1 MQTRHGNPSSP
12 PNPATD
18 GPDGTAATTAG
29 TQAAPGWGEQDSP
42 YNLNPPDGSLDAMV
56 EAFMIDVGNDPERLE
71 RLYYGSDGLDPQFLL
86 SLDGVL
92 SINVSALSP
101 EAQTLAIDASAA
113 WALLLDES
121 LVVTDA
127 AEDVSITFSNDE
139 EEWATGWF
147 GNRVEQGETRGHN
160 VLGGGVNVPSDWSTA
175 SPHTKYLYVHE
186 VGHTLRLDH
195 PGPYNGNTFNGI
207 EGPIDRDSDLVFDND
222 STRVTV
228 MSYLRPLDAQGNEL
242 AYYAVTPMVADMVT
256 VDRTWGL
263 TDSALPGDTTY
274 GVGADTGLFLDG
286 LFAAMAEPGNPYALT
301 LYDTGGYDTLDF
313 SDHDAALHGQS
324 LRLNLNPFWTSD
336 VYSTPGN
343 LVIGPKTWIEA
354 AIGSPGDDHI
364 TGNSIDNHLNGGAG
378 DDTLL
383 GGPGDDV
390 LVGGP
395 GADVLDGHSG
405 QDTASYAGSASRVD
419 VRLSGTVVNFGDA
432 TGDTLIAIEHLIGS
446 AYNDTLA
453 GDGRAN
459 VIDGG
464 AGNDL
469 VWGSGGNDRLI
480 GGPGA
485 DRLVGGHGRD
495 VAEFTHSPAGVSVNL
510 GQATLA
516 GGDAEGD
523 RFARMDTLKETDSQG
538 NETSIELPDIEGVL
552 GSAHADT
559 LIGDKRANP
568 LDGGPGDDVLAGLSG
583 ADTLTGGPG
592 SDTADYSASKS
603 GVTVRLHSLAAA
615 GGDAQGDSFGQTV
628 AVQYTGADGL
638 VHTDRLPDIENLT
651 GSAHR
656 DILAGDRRDNVLKG
670 GAGHDTL
677 YGGPGGGDDV
687 MEGGPGNDKI
697 YGGAGADTLI
707 GGPGNDTL
715 VPGAG
720 KDTLVFGP
728 GDGNDTVL
736 RFDATEDRIDLTGF
750 ELDSPPSAEVT
761 GEGVVIDVGAG
772 DSLLLADL
780 SSLPGEEVFIT

>member
-18 GPDGTAATTAG
+18 GPDGTAVM
-29 TQAAPGWGEQDSP
+29 AAPGWGEQDSP
-42 YNLNPPDGSLDAMV
+42 YNLSPPDGSLD
-56 EAFMIDVGNDPERLE
+56 ILVGDFLAGNERDPKNFAIT
-71 RLYYGSDGLDPQFLL
+71 YGSGGLRV
-86 SLDGVL
+86 SLDGIMRV
-92 SINVSALSP
+92 NVSALSP
-101 EAQTLAIDASAA
+101 EAQGLAIEASAA
-113 WALLLDES
+113 WALLLDEA

-127 AEDVSITFSNDE
+127 EENVGITFNDDE
-139 EEWATGWF
+139 NEKNQAYGSF
-147 GNRVEQGETRGHN
+147 GNTSVIVDNQRHRLLDGE
-160 VLGGGVNVPSDWSTA
+160 VNVPASWSAAAPYTRE
-175 SPHTKYLYVHE
+175 TYVHE
-186 VGHTLRLDH
+186 VGHALRLDH
-195 PGPYNGNTFNGI
+195 PGLYAGSTFFNG
-207 EGPIDRDSDLVFDND
+207 EPLDRHSDQVFDND
-222 STRVTV
+222 NTRLSV
-228 MSYLRPLDAQGNEL
+228 MSYFRPLDAQGNEL

-286 LFAAMAEPGNPYALT
+286 IFAAMAEPGNPYALT

-313 SDHDAALHGQS
+313 SDHDAALHGQP

-354 AIGSPGDDHI
+354 AVGSPGDDHI
-364 TGNSIDNHLNGGAG
+364 TGNSIDNHLDGGPG

-390 LVGGP
+390 LIGGP

-432 TGDTLIAIEHLIGS
+432 TGDLLVGIEHLIGS

-485 DRLVGGHGRD
+485 DRLVGGHGLD
-495 VAEFTHSPAGVSVNL
+495 VAEFTHSPAGVTVNL
-510 GQATLA
+510 AEATLA

-523 RFARMDTLKETDSQG
+523 RFARMDTLKETDAQG

-559 LIGDKRANP
+559 LIGDKRENV
-568 LDGGPGDDVLAGLSG
+568 LDGAAGDDVLAGLAG

-592 SDTADYSASKS
+592 QDTADYAASQS

-615 GGDAQGDSFGQTV
+615 GGDAQGDTFGRTV

-707 GGPGNDTL
+707 GGPGDDTL

-728 GDGNDTVL
+728 GDGRDTVL
-736 RFDATEDRIDLTGF
+736 RFDVAEDRIDLTGF
-750 ELDSPPSAEVT
+750 ELMADFTPELRSDGDNTVLSLAQFDGGEIVF
-761 GEGVVIDVGAG
+761 EGV
-772 DSLLLADL
+772 SLD
-780 SSLPGEEVFIT
+780 ENMDMFIV

>member
-42 YNLNPPDGSLDAMV
+42 YNLNPPDGSLDTLV
-56 EAFMIDVGNDPERLE
+56 GTYLIDDNDPDYLE
-71 RLYYGSDGLDPQFLL
+71 RFYTNGRMRVSV
-86 SLDGVL
+86 DGVL
-92 SINVSALSP
+92 DINVSALSP
-101 EAQTLAIDASAA
+101 EAQTLAIEASAA

-127 AEDVSITFSNDE
+127 AEDVSIMFSNDE
-139 EEWATGWF
+139 DDDGYATGWF
-147 GNRVEQGETRGHN
+147 GNTGVVVDNKYHD
-160 VLGGGVNVPSDWSTA
+160 VLEGGVNVPASWSA
-175 SPHTKYLYVHE
+175 VSPATKYAYVHE
-186 VGHTLRLDH
+186 VGHALRLDH
-195 PGPYNGNTFNGI
+195 PGLYAGSTFFNG
-207 EGPIDRDSDLVFDND
+207 EPLDRHSDQVFDND
-222 STRVTV
+222 NTRLSV
-228 MSYLRPLDAQGNEL
+228 MSYFRPLDAQGNEL

-274 GVGADTGLFLDG
+274 GVGADTGLFLDEI
-286 LFAAMAEPGNPYALT
+286 FAAMAEPGNPYALT
-301 LYDTGGYDTLDF
+301 LYDTGGHDTLDF
-313 SDHDAALHGQS
+313 SDHDATVHGQP

-364 TGNSIDNHLNGGAG
+364 TGNSIDNHLAGGAG

-405 QDTASYAGSASRVD
+405 QDTASYAGSPSRVD

-432 TGDTLIAIEHLIGS
+432 TGDRLIAIEHLVGS

-495 VAEFTHSPAGVSVNL
+495 VAEFTHSPAGVTINL
-510 GQATLA
+510 GEATLA
-516 GGDAEGD
+516 GGDAQGD
-523 RFARMDTLKETDSQG
+523 RFSRMDTLKETDSQG
-538 NETSIELPDIEGVL
+538 NETTIELPDIEGLL
-552 GSAHADT
+552 GSAYADT
-559 LIGDKRANP
+559 LIGDRRANP
-568 LDGGPGDDVLAGLSG
+568 LDGGPGDDVLAGLDG

-651 GSAHR
+651 GSAMR
-656 DILAGDRRDNVLKG
+656 DVLAGDRRDNVLKG
-670 GAGHDTL
+670 GDGHDTL

-697 YGGAGADTLI
+697 YGGAGADTLV
-707 GGPGNDTL
+707 GGPGDDTL

-720 KDTLVFGP
+720 TDTLVFGP

-736 RFDATEDRIDLTGF
+736 RFDAAQDRIDLTGF
-750 ELDSPPSAEVT
+750 ELTADFTPELRSDGDNTVLSLAQFDGGEIVF
-761 GEGVVIDVGAG
+761 EGV
-772 DSLLLADL
+772 SLDENTAT
-780 SSLPGEEVFIT
+780 FIV

>member
-18 GPDGTAATTAG
+18 GPDGMAATTDG

-42 YNLNPPDGSLDAMV
+42 YNLNPPDGSLDAL
-56 EAFMIDVGNDPERLE
+56 VGAHLLGSTPEYIE
-71 RLYYGSDGLDPQFLL
+71 QFYTTGLMRL

-92 SINVSALSP
+92 GLNVSALSP
-101 EAQTLAIDASAA
+101 EAQDLAIEASAA
-113 WALLLDES
+113 WALLLGEN
-121 LVVTDA
+121 LVVTDGE
-127 AEDVSITFSNDE
+127 EDMGSITFTFIDDPDNQNI
-139 EEWATGWF
+139 AYGWF
-147 GNRVEQGETRGHN
+147 GTTQVIVDNRRIE
-160 VLGGGVNVPSDWSTA
+160 VLDSGVQVQASWSPDDPYVRQT
-175 SPHTKYLYVHE
+175 YVHE
-186 VGHTLRLDH
+186 VGHALQLNH
-195 PGPYNGNTFNGI
+195 PGPYVIG
-207 EGPIDRDSDLVFDND
+207 EPLDRHSEQFFDND
-222 STRVTV
+222 TTRVSV
-228 MSYLRPLDAQGNEL
+228 MSYFFPFDYQGNEPD
-242 AYYAVTPMVADMVT
+242 YAVATPMVADMVAI
-256 VDRTWGL
+256 DRTWGL

-274 GVGADTGLFLDG
+274 GVGANTGIFLDEI
-286 LFAAMAEPGNPYALT
+286 FAAMAEPGNPYALT

-313 SDHDAALHGQS
+313 SDHDAAVHGHA

-336 VYSTPGN
+336 VYSTQGN

-354 AIGSPGDDHI
+354 ALGSPGDDHI

-390 LVGGP
+390 LIGGP

-405 QDTASYAGSASRVD
+405 QDTASYAGSPSRVD

-432 TGDTLIAIEHLIGS
+432 TGDRLIAIEHLIGS

-495 VAEFTHSPAGVSVNL
+495 VAEFTHSPAGVTINL
-510 GQATLA
+510 GEATLA

-538 NETSIELPDIEGVL
+538 NETTIELPDIEGLL
-552 GSAHADT
+552 GSAYADT
-559 LIGDKRANP
+559 LIGDRRANP
-568 LDGGPGDDVLAGLSG
+568 LDGGPGDDVLAGLAG

-592 SDTADYSASKS
+592 SDTADYSASNA
-603 GVTVRLHSLAAA
+603 GVTVRLHSLAAM

-651 GSAHR
+651 GSAMR
-656 DILAGDRRDNVLKG
+656 DVLAGDRRDNVLKG

-707 GGPGNDTL
+707 GGPGDDTL

-720 KDTLVFGP
+720 PDTLVFGP
-728 GDGNDTVL
+728 GDGRDTVL
-736 RFDATEDRIDLTGF
+736 RFDAAEDRIDLTGF
-750 ELDSPPSAEVT
+750 ELDETYTPNLVSDGNNTVLNLIGVNGGEIVF
-761 GEGVVIDVGAG
+761 EGV
-772 DSLLLADL
+772 SLDENATT
-780 SSLPGEEVFIT
+780 FIV

>member
-42 YNLNPPDGSLDAMV
+42 YNLNPPDGSLDAMIG
-56 EAFMIDVGNDPERLE
+56 AFMIDGHNDPAYLE
-71 RLYYGSDGLDPQFLL
+71 RWYTNGGMRL
-86 SLDGVL
+86 SVDGVL
-92 SINVSALSP
+92 DINVRALSP

-113 WALLLDES
+113 WALLLDEA

-127 AEDVSITFSNDE
+127 AEDVSITFSDDD

-147 GNRVEQGETRGHN
+147 GNTAVVIDNKRHN
-160 VLGGGVNVPSDWSTA
+160 VLEGGVNVPASWSTA
-175 SPHTKYLYVHE
+175 SPDVWEVYVHE
-186 VGHTLRLDH
+186 VGHTLRLGH
-195 PGPYNGNTFNGI
+195 PGPYNFGTFNGE
-207 EGPIDRDSDLVFDND
+207 EGPIDRDSDVVFDND

-228 MSYLRPLDAQGNEL
+228 MSYLRPLDGQGNEL

-274 GVGADTGLFLDG
+274 GVGADTGLFLDEI
-286 LFAAMAEPGNPYALT
+286 FAAMAEPGNPYALT

-313 SDHDAALHGQS
+313 SDHDAALHGQP

-354 AIGSPGDDHI
+354 ALGSPGDDHI

-390 LVGGP
+390 LIGGP
-395 GADVLDGHSG
+395 GADVLDGHTG

-432 TGDTLIAIEHLIGS
+432 TGDRLIAIEHLIGS

-453 GDGRAN
+453 GDGQAN

-464 AGNDL
+464 PGNDL

-495 VAEFTHSPAGVSVNL
+495 VAEFTHSPVGVTVNL
-510 GQATLA
+510 ANATLA

-523 RFARMDTLKETDSQG
+523 RFARMDTLKETDADG
-538 NETSIELPDIEGVL
+538 NETTYELPDIEGVL
-552 GSAHADT
+552 GSAYADT
-559 LIGDKRANP
+559 LTGDKRENV
-568 LDGGPGDDVLAGLSG
+568 LEGGPGDDSLAGLAG

-592 SDTADYSASKS
+592 QDTADYSASQS
-603 GVTVRLHSLAAA
+603 GVTVRLHSLAAT
-615 GGDAQGDSFGQTV
+615 GGDAQGDTFGQTV
-628 AVQYTGADGL
+628 AVQYTGAEGAL
-638 VHTDRLPDIENLT
+638 QTDYLPDIEHLT
-651 GSAHR
+651 GSSHR
-656 DILAGDRRDNVLKG
+656 DVLAGDRRDNVLKG

-720 KDTLVFGP
+720 ADTLVFGP
-728 GDGNDTVL
+728 GDGRDTVL
-736 RFDATEDRIDLTGF
+736 RFDAAEDRIDLTGF
-750 ELDSPPSAEVT
+750 ELDEAYTPNLVSNGDNTVLNLIGVNGGEIVF
-761 GEGVVIDVGAG
+761 EGV
-772 DSLLLADL
+772 SLDENTAT
-780 SSLPGEEVFIT
+780 FIV

>member
-18 GPDGTAATTAG
+18 GPDGTAASSAE
-29 TQAAPGWGEQDSP
+29 TQVNPGWGEQDSP
-42 YNLNPPDGSLDAMV
+42 YNLNPPDGSLDILV
-56 EAFMIDVGNDPERLE
+56 GTYLIDGRNDPDYLE
-71 RLYYGSDGLDPQFLL
+71 RFYTNGRMRI

-92 SINVSALSP
+92 DINVSALSP

-113 WALLLDES
+113 WALLIDES
-121 LVVTDA
+121 LAVTDA
-127 AEDVSITFSNDE
+127 AEDVSITFSDDE
-139 EEWATGWF
+139 TDPAQNSFAQGWF
-147 GNRVEQGETRGHN
+147 GNTAVVVDNKRHN
-160 VLGGGVNVPSDWSTA
+160 VLEGGVNVPASWSTA
-175 SPHTKYLYVHE
+175 SLHTKATFVHE
-186 VGHTLRLDH
+186 VGHTLRLKH
-195 PGPYNGNTFNGI
+195 PGPYNGTTLNPTG
-207 EGPIDRDSDLVFDND
+207 EPLDRDSDWVFDND
-222 STRVTV
+222 TTRISA
-228 MSYLRPLDAQGNEL
+228 MSYLKPLDAQGNEL

-274 GVGADTGLFLDG
+274 GVGADTDLFLDEI
-286 LFAAMAEPGNPYALT
+286 FAAMAEPGNPYALT

-313 SDHDAALHGQS
+313 SDHDANVHGQP

-354 AIGSPGDDHI
+354 AVGSPGDDHI
-364 TGNSIDNHLNGGAG
+364 TGNSIDNHLDGGAG

-453 GDGRAN
+453 GDGR
-459 VIDGG
+459 

-559 LIGDKRANP
+559 LIGDKRANH
-568 LDGGPGDDVLAGLSG
+568 LDGAAGDDVLAGLSG
-583 ADTLTGGPG
+583 ADILTGGPG
-592 SDTADYSASKS
+592 SDTADYSASNA

-628 AVQYTGADGL
+628 AVHYTGADGL

-651 GSAHR
+651 GSAMR
-656 DILAGDRRDNVLKG
+656 DVLAGDRRDNVLKG
-670 GAGHDTL
+670 GDGHDTL

-687 MEGGPGNDKI
+687 MEGGPGHDKI
-697 YGGAGADTLI
+697 YGGAGADTLS

-736 RFDATEDRIDLTGF
+736 RFDAAEDRIDLTGF
-750 ELDSPPSAEVT
+750 ELDNAPSGEVT
-761 GEGVVIDVGAG
+761 GEGVVIEVGTG

-780 SSLPGEEVFIT
+780 SGLPGEEVFIT